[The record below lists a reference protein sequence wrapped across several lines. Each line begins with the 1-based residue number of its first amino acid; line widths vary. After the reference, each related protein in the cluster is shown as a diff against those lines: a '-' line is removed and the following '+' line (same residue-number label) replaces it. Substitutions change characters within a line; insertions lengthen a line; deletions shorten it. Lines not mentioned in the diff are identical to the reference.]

1 MNPYWGKG
9 FFAFIVLFFHRMGQL
24 LTGEIGWNQLASDEI
39 QVLIL
44 SIIGVASAL
53 IGVFLVLK
61 KMTMMA
67 NALSHTVLL
76 GIVLSY
82 LGLQAITA
90 TGVFAFNATM
100 LLIASLITAV
110 LTVTLIE
117 VCQKFFKLQEDASIG
132 LIFTFLFALGVVLV
146 TIYSRNT
153 HLGVE
158 AIMGNMDALH
168 QDDLGFAFSILC
180 VNIVMVLVLFN
191 YYKLL
196 AFDPVFTKCV
206 HGASWVFQYLLMLQ
220 TALTAVGAFR
230 AVGVFLFL
238 IFLTA
243 PVLSAKLFTKKLK
256 VLIAYAMFIS
266 LGCALLSVALSRHL
280 FSVYGLAVSTAG
292 LACVCTSLTYPLSLA
307 VIKIKTVV
315 LKSLKKRSLE
325 RVNYA
330 KQESL

>member
-1 MNPYWGKG
+1 MNPYWGKDI
-9 FFAFIVLFFHRMGQL
+9 FSFMMLFFHRMWQL
-24 LTGEIGWNQLASDEI
+24 LTGEISWHQLASDEI
-39 QVLIL
+39 QILVL
-44 SIIGVASAL
+44 SAVGVASAL
-53 IGVFLVLK
+53 VGVFLVLK

-82 LGLQAITA
+82 LLLQAVTT
-90 TGVFAFNATM
+90 TGLVTFNATM
-100 LLIASLITAV
+100 LFVASLIAAV

-117 VCQKFFKLQEDASIG
+117 ICQKFFKLQQDASIG
-132 LIFTFLFALGVVLV
+132 LIFTFLFALGIVLV

-153 HLGVE
+153 HLGIE

-168 QDDLGFAFSILC
+168 RDDLIFAFNILC
-180 VNIVMVLVLFN
+180 INTVTTIVLFN
-191 YYKLL
+191 YYKIL

-206 HGASWVFQYLLMLQ
+206 HGASWIFQYILMLQ

-243 PVLSAKLFTKKLK
+243 PVLSAKLFTQKLK
-256 VLIAYAMFIS
+256 ILIVYAILIS
-266 LGCALLSVALSRHL
+266 LGCALVSVALSRHL
-280 FSVYGLAVSTAG
+280 FSMYGLAVSTAG

-307 VIKIKTVV
+307 VIKTKTVV